1 MLGPIRKEVQSKPE
15 DWPSYGEA
23 DAFPTYSSQA
33 CSVTHVF
40 SVNLK
45 RKDFERKTTQWTR
58 SCIYRTCPVRQEFH
72 HSYPSVL
79 CTGPTK
85 PTASC
90 SGFSPPPPPALCV
103 RAGTRWG
110 TGDFS
115 RRGYWVCFLT
125 WLFSRPFLGMLVCG
139 CCCSGSLLL
148 IFHVLPGLIVH
159 LTSLSTKGSP
169 KRARREL
176 T

>member
-1 MLGPIRKEVQSKPE
+1 MTQVI
-15 DWPSYGEA
+15 
-23 DAFPTYSSQA
+23 
-33 CSVTHVF
+33 

-45 RKDFERKTTQWTR
+45 RKGFERKTTQWAW
-58 SCIYRTCPVRQEFH
+58 SWVYKDLSDKSH
-72 HSYPSVL
+72 HSHTSAL
-79 CTGPTK
+79 CTVPTE

-90 SGFSPPPPPALCV
+90 SGFGTPCV

-110 TGDFS
+110 AGDFS

-125 WLFSRPFLGMLVCG
+125 WLFSKPFLGILVCG

-148 IFHVLPGLIVH
+148 IFHLFLGLIVH

-169 KRARREL
+169 KRAKREL

>member
-1 MLGPIRKEVQSKPE
+1 MTQVI
-15 DWPSYGEA
+15 
-23 DAFPTYSSQA
+23 
-33 CSVTHVF
+33 

-45 RKDFERKTTQWTR
+45 RKGFEGKTTQWAW
-58 SCIYRTCPVRQEFH
+58 SWVYRACPVRQEFH
-72 HSYPSVL
+72 HSHTSAL
-79 CTGPTK
+79 CTAPTE
-85 PTASC
+85 PTSSC
-90 SGFSPPPPPALCV
+90 SGFSTPCV
-103 RAGTRWG
+103 RAGTLWG

-125 WLFSRPFLGMLVCG
+125 WLFSKPFLGILVCG

-148 IFHVLPGLIVH
+148 IFHLFLGLMVH
-159 LTSLSTKGSP
+159 LTSLSSKGSP